1 MGQTKQAKGVAKKK
15 KKVDRTRG
23 VDSWH
28 VANDTKH
35 MTLENVKE
43 LADSLPEE
51 DGPQN
56 QHTAGGEGGA
66 SHPYNIERDT
76 LTSKVSKIKDL
87 DRLKPAAPDHAPL
100 DAMSPLERKKYLIK
114 MMSDETY
121 HGGYKNGIATCWHC
135 KKYLYLS
142 GPHGFTVHNKYGAV
156 CKHSAGLCV
165 LVHPG
170 CNDALAQCNPP
181 TACPRTGKLL
191 SDGRR

>member
-1 MGQTKQAKGVAKKK
+1 MGKAKQSKGVAKKK
-15 KKVDRTRG
+15 KADRSRG

-28 VANDTKH
+28 VANDTKQ
-35 MTLENVKE
+35 MSRANVKK
-43 LADSLPEE
+43 LKDSLPDKDGVDGPRGE
-51 DGPQN
+51 DGGP
-56 QHTAGGEGGA
+56 
-66 SHPYNIERDT
+66 HPYNIERAV
-76 LTSKVSKIKDL
+76 LCSKVSNIKDM

-100 DAMSPLERKKYLIK
+100 DAMSPLERKEYLIK
-114 MMSDETY
+114 MMSDKTY
-121 HGGYKNGIATCWHC
+121 HGGYKNGIVTCWHC